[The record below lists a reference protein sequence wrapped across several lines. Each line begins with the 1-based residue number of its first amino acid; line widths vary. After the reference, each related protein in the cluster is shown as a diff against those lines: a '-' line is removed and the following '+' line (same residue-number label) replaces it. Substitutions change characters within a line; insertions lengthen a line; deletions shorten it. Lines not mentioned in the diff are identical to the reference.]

1 MATLIFAG
9 FILLSVYLA
18 LRARGGRGPQ
28 SVHDFFVASRQFGA
42 WLVFFL
48 AAGEIYS
55 IGTMV
60 GFPGGIYAKGPTYGV
75 WFLGY
80 ILLAYPVG
88 YFLGPKIWDAGKRY
102 NAITLPDLFK
112 GHFQNR
118 FLELVVAVT
127 AIVFLLPWGQLQF
140 TGLVAALKGLGW
152 NFQPLWLIAFSAMLA
167 FIYIAIAGVRASAY
181 IAVLK
186 DVLMVAA
193 IVITGVAVAWEV
205 GVTPVFQAASQHVSN
220 AMSTQQ
226 LTFAMTTI
234 VFQSLGMYVMPFGVQ
249 NFFTA
254 KSASTIRRTQVAM
267 PLYMLMYPFLVLAS
281 YYAISRNITLA
292 SPNEAFF
299 AAVTQLLPSWLVG
312 LVAAGAALSGLLVL
326 AGICLALGPIV
337 TRNILSGMPEHR
349 QKASSKVVIVLYLLG
364 SIVLTLLT
372 PNLMLTLINMAYY
385 GVTQFLP
392 GVIAVV
398 LRLRVRASAV
408 AAGVLAGQG
417 LALVLYFK
425 NPDLGGVNLGL
436 ICLVVNIVVMSVLN
450 LLLGGSRERSMD
462 TGVGSLS
469 TYKKS

>member
-1 MATLIFAG
+1 
-9 FILLSVYLA
+9 
-18 LRARGGRGPQ
+18 
-28 SVHDFFVASRQFGA
+28 
-42 WLVFFL
+42 
-48 AAGEIYS
+48 
-55 IGTMV
+55 
-60 GFPGGIYAKGPTYGV
+60 
-75 WFLGY
+75 
-80 ILLAYPVG
+80 
-88 YFLGPKIWDAGKRY
+88 
-102 NAITLPDLFK
+102 
-112 GHFQNR
+112 
-118 FLELVVAVT
+118 
-127 AIVFLLPWGQLQF
+127 
-140 TGLVAALKGLGW
+140 
-152 NFQPLWLIAFSAMLA
+152 
-167 FIYIAIAGVRASAY
+167 
-181 IAVLK
+181 
-186 DVLMVAA
+186 MVAA

-385 GVTQFLP
+385 G
-392 GVIAVV
+392 
-398 LRLRVRASAV
+398 
-408 AAGVLAGQG
+408 
-417 LALVLYFK
+417 
-425 NPDLGGVNLGL
+425 
-436 ICLVVNIVVMSVLN
+436 
-450 LLLGGSRERSMD
+450 
-462 TGVGSLS
+462 
-469 TYKKS
+469 